1 MWKTTKKLALRLV
14 PQRRA
19 GGIWPAFRGDR
30 WHVPSSQL
38 GTAGATFTAGRLYA
52 LPICVPVTAVC
63 QALAVNVTTAD
74 PLSSIRLGIY
84 ADSGGVPG
92 ALLIDAGVV
101 SGATVKEASL
111 ALTRWLPA
119 GWYWLACISDDAPV
133 VTGLNTATVSLLG
146 VATNIGTDVNNG
158 VYIDVAYGAL
168 PDPFGGPVTYFA
180 ATIPT
185 VLLRATAGLED
196 VSDGWHI
203 TQNIGEEVRLQ
214 PPQVSGRYYG
224 CPLITAAYNT
234 RTLALVDATM
244 YAMLFYVNESHAY
257 DRIAVH
263 VTTRAAPSNIQ
274 LGIYEDS
281 AGVPGNLILDAGNVS
296 GASTGGKEININQT
310 LARGWYWLAAVSDS
324 TPTLRTYQGSSMFG
338 WLGATS
344 GTDTAYYG
352 GMSVAQAYGAL
363 PTPFTAGAVLTATG
377 VPRIMLRAT

>member
-1 MWKTTKKLALRLV
+1 
-14 PQRRA
+14 
-19 GGIWPAFRGDR
+19 
-30 WHVPSSQL
+30 
-38 GTAGATFTAGRLYA
+38 
-52 LPICVPVTAVC
+52 
-63 QALAVNVTTAD
+63 
-74 PLSSIRLGIY
+74 
-84 ADSGGVPG
+84 
-92 ALLIDAGVV
+92 
-101 SGATVKEASL
+101 
-111 ALTRWLPA
+111 
-119 GWYWLACISDDAPV
+119 
-133 VTGLNTATVSLLG
+133 
-146 VATNIGTDVNNG
+146 
-158 VYIDVAYGAL
+158 
-168 PDPFGGPVTYFA
+168 
-180 ATIPT
+180 
-185 VLLRATAGLED
+185 
-196 VSDGWHI
+196 
-203 TQNIGEEVRLQ
+203 
-214 PPQVSGRYYG
+214 
-224 CPLITAAYNT
+224 
-234 RTLALVDATM
+234 M